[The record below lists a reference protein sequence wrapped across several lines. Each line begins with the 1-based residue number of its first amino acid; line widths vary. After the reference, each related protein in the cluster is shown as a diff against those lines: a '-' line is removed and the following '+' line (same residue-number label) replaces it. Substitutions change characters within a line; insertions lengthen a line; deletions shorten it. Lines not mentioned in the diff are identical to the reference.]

1 VIMTLTSRV
10 LVFNQGHVIASGT
23 PEEVVRDEGVI
34 EAYLGRAH
42 RRDQEQSRG

>member
-1 VIMTLTSRV
+1 
-10 LVFNQGHVIASGT
+10 